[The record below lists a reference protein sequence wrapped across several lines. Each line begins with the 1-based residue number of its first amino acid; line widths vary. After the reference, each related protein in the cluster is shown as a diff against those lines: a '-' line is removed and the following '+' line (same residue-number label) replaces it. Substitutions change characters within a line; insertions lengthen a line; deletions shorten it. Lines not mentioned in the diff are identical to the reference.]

1 MYYFFTK
8 QNYIVSFCNS
18 RDDIGRNAVDAFRV
32 NVIHARQQVTR
43 INVINARHQVTMV
56 NVINVN
62 QKVNV
67 ANVKQQV
74 NVIHVSETGNRST
87 KLIQMTEHTPD
98 FHRISAIRKISGR
111 YLPSGLRVSTGR
123 KRSML
128 GRRLVSMAI

>member
-67 ANVKQQV
+67 ANIKQQV

-87 KLIQMTEHTPD
+87 KLIQMTNTR
-98 FHRISAIRKISGR
+98 RISTGYPPSAR
-111 YLPSGLRVSTGR
+111 YPADIFHPDCGFSTG
-123 KRSML
+123 
-128 GRRLVSMAI
+128 